1 MLQEGNNPPQI
12 ADRFNGVLG
21 DGSISSR
28 TCQTWV
34 AKFNAGDFNANDQ
47 ERSGRPSVDI
57 DDQIINCLRED
68 KYATTSS
75 MSSILECG
83 KEAVREHLL
92 KMGKKYLCNTWLPH
106 KLTDENCANREQ
118 TCNILLNMHQTNNF
132 LRRIVTVDEIWIYWE
147 FDRSYHNRS

>member
-12 ADRFNGVLG
+12 ADGINGVLG
-21 DGSISSR
+21 EGSISSR

-47 ERSGRPSVDI
+47 ERSGQPSVDI

-75 MSSILECG
+75 MSSILVCG
-83 KEAVREHLL
+83 KETVREHLL
-92 KMGKKYLCNTWLPH
+92 KMGK
-106 KLTDENCANREQ
+106 
-118 TCNILLNMHQTNNF
+118 NF
-132 LRRIVTVDEIWIYWE
+132 VATSGCHI
-147 FDRSYHNRS
+147 S